1 MWLEG
6 CGGLK
11 AVVLS
16 SGGVDS
22 TTCLALAV
30 QRLGAEHVSTVSIYY
45 GQKHERELEC
55 ARKIGKYYQVPHYEF
70 DIARLMQYSNCS
82 LLKGSTQEIVHKS
95 YAEQIAENGMGKVS
109 TYVPFRNGLMLS
121 IAASFAGGIYEDEE
135 TELYIGAHADDA
147 AGNAYADCGKPFMD
161 AMGKAVEIGSYGLIH
176 ITAPFVGMSKAE
188 VVRTGLGLQV
198 PYELTWSC
206 YESGDVPCGTCG
218 TCIDRAKAFAANG
231 VSDPALPQG

>member
-1 MWLEG
+1 M
-6 CGGLK
+6 K

-30 QRLGAEHVSTVSIYY
+30 KQFGAENVSALSIYY

-55 ARKIGKYYQVPHYEF
+55 ARKIADYYGVPRYEF
-70 DIARLMQYSNCS
+70 DISRLMQYSNCS
-82 LLKGSTQEIVHKS
+82 LLKGSTQEIQHKS
-95 YAEQIAENGMGKVS
+95 YAEQAAENDIGKVS

-121 IAASFAGGIYEDEE
+121 MAASFAGGIYENEE
-135 TELYIGAHADDA
+135 TGLYIGAHSDDA
-147 AGNAYADCGKPFMD
+147 AGNAYADCSIPFID
-161 AMGKAVEIGSYGLIH
+161 AMNRAVEIGSYGLLH
-176 ITAPFVGMSKAE
+176 IKAPFVGLSKAD
-188 VVRTGLGLQV
+188 VVKKGLELQV

-206 YESGDVPCGTCG
+206 YESGDTPCGTCG

-231 VSDPALPQG
+231 IQDPATCN